1 MENSEGATGYK
12 VMVVDFGIEEGWK
25 SDKVMVHKFD
35 AKTTKATIDD
45 LYPTSTF
52 CFKILAFQR
61 RRRRSRKQGRGLRH
75 GCGKIVDLTIGV
87 LFSKRIQ
94 LINKYWIFIQINL
107 THIIK
112 QLTYNTTQKK

>member
-1 MENSEGATGYK
+1 MPLNQPKPVKFGDVTETTIDITWQAVEGANGYR

-52 CFKILAFQR
+52 CFRIVAFNEDEE
-61 RRRRSRKQGRGLRH
+61 SSPSKVVDCDTAVAN
-75 GCGKIVDLTIGV
+75 CGPDNRCV
-87 LFSKRIQ
+87 LQ
-94 LINKYWIFIQINL
+94 
-107 THIIK
+107 
-112 QLTYNTTQKK
+112 

>member
-1 MENSEGATGYK
+1 MPLAQPKPLSFGDVTETTIAISWKPVEGATGYK

-52 CFKILAFQR
+52 CFKILAFNDDGDGPE
-61 RRRRSRKQGRGLRH
+61 SKVVDCDTAVAN
-75 GCGKIVDLTIGV
+75 CGPDNRCLV
-87 LFSKRIQ
+87 Q
-94 LINKYWIFIQINL
+94 
-107 THIIK
+107 
-112 QLTYNTTQKK
+112 

>member
-1 MENSEGATGYK
+1 MEEATGYK

-52 CFKILAFQR
+52 CFKILAFNG
-61 RRRRSRKQGRGLRH
+61 RRSRKQGRGLRH
-75 GCGKIVDLTIGV
+75 GCGKLWT
-87 LFSKRIQ
+87 
-94 LINKYWIFIQINL
+94 
-107 THIIK
+107 
-112 QLTYNTTQKK
+112 